1 MCLMDTDHGRMK
13 QARDLCRH
21 RMPPS
26 TAFAGDQLLSAVI
39 QLPGLLGQEFLEQAT
54 SVDPGFFLPILV

>member
-1 MCLMDTDHGRMK
+1 
-13 QARDLCRH
+13 
-21 RMPPS
+21 MPPS